1 MHLGEPIGG
10 IAAGKEL
17 DVSLTTAFPNH
28 GSLRQ
33 MSDRDRLEFESLL
46 LYLRLSF
53 LLAPLLLIAAYG
65 MRAVMPAIDVEVA
78 VLADCAVVCGLLRW
92 FPALALQGQLA
103 LRGMDLT
110 VTFVALHFVH
120 LFLGNAYYDSV
131 YLLFVVAATATHGR
145 RGTYLVATV
154 SAVAI
159 LAGRTVLILGHVFP
173 FQVRHI
179 TDSLFYALLFL
190 TTGITT
196 EFLMRKSAETVALRD
211 REAAEAVRES
221 EERYHQL
228 FENATDIVYE
238 HDLEGNFTSFN
249 RAAENLLGYSNG
261 DLPGLNIRDVID
273 PRHLDRAQS
282 MFQAKLR
289 GEGSTTYEL
298 LLSARHGGK
307 LYVEV
312 SSQIIGK
319 GGRPIA
325 VQGIARDITV
335 RKSVEERLRHEA
347 LHDSLTGL
355 PNRVLFHDRLL
366 SAAAAA
372 RRSGRTIAVL
382 MLDLDRFKPVN
393 DTFGHSCGDDVLRD
407 LAHSVARVLRESD
420 TVARIGGDEFAVLLA
435 DTDPPGAVQVA
446 EKLVQVVRQPRD
458 IEGRLVSVG
467 TSIGISL
474 FPDQTDDV
482 DVLLQQ
488 ADSAMY
494 AAKHSGSGH
503 SLFSAGETA
512 QRGTVGNLVS
522 PPID

>member
-1 MHLGEPIGG
+1 MHPGESISRF
-10 IAAGKEL
+10 AAGKEL
-17 DVSLTTAFPNH
+17 DISLTTPFPDH

-33 MSDRDRLEFESLL
+33 MSDKDRLDFESLM

-65 MRAVMPAIDVEVA
+65 MRAVMPAIDVEMA
-78 VLADCAVVCGLLRW
+78 VLADCAVVWSLLRW
-92 FPALALQGQLA
+92 FPALALRGQMA
-103 LRGMDLT
+103 LRGIDLT

-154 SAVAI
+154 SALAI

-179 TDSLFYALLFL
+179 TDSLFYAFLFL

-211 REAAEAVRES
+211 RE
-221 EERYHQL
+221 
-228 FENATDIVYE
+228 
-238 HDLEGNFTSFN
+238 
-249 RAAENLLGYSNG
+249 
-261 DLPGLNIRDVID
+261 
-273 PRHLDRAQS
+273 
-282 MFQAKLR
+282 
-289 GEGSTTYEL
+289 
-298 LLSARHGGK
+298 
-307 LYVEV
+307 
-312 SSQIIGK
+312 
-319 GGRPIA
+319 
-325 VQGIARDITV
+325 
-335 RKSVEERLRHEA
+335 
-347 LHDSLTGL
+347 
-355 PNRVLFHDRLL
+355 
-366 SAAAAA
+366 
-372 RRSGRTIAVL
+372 
-382 MLDLDRFKPVN
+382 
-393 DTFGHSCGDDVLRD
+393 
-407 LAHSVARVLRESD
+407 
-420 TVARIGGDEFAVLLA
+420 
-435 DTDPPGAVQVA
+435 PPGALQVA

-474 FPDQTDDV
+474 YPDQTDDV

-494 AAKHSGSGH
+494 AAKRSGSGH
-503 SLFSAGETA
+503 SLFSVGETA
-512 QRGTVGNLVS
+512 QRGAVGYLVA